1 MSTSTEQIAT
11 VETLENYLENARA
24 AQTPV
29 LLVLGGNVHEPLSAY
44 VRARNGSTF
53 EFVVGPIVLR
63 MELGAIVVR
72 TA

>member
-1 MSTSTEQIAT
+1 MATSTEQIAT
-11 VETLENYLENARA
+11 VETLETYLENARV

-53 EFVVGPIVLR
+53 EFVIGPIVLR
-63 MELGAIVVR
+63 MDLAAIVVR

>member
-1 MSTSTEQIAT
+1 MATSTEQIAT
-11 VETLENYLENARA
+11 VETLETYLENARV

-53 EFVVGPIVLR
+53 EFVIGPIVLR
-63 MELGAIVVR
+63 MDPAAIVVR

>member
-1 MSTSTEQIAT
+1 MTTSEEAIAT

-29 LLVLGGNVHEPLSAY
+29 LLVLSGNVHEPLSAF

-53 EFVVGPIVLR
+53 EFVVGPMVLR
-63 MELGAIVVR
+63 MELGSIVLR

>member
-1 MSTSTEQIAT
+1 MATNTEEIAT
-11 VETLENYLENARA
+11 VETLETYLERARV
-24 AQTPV
+24 AQSPV

-63 MELGAIVVR
+63 MELGSVVLR

>member
-1 MSTSTEQIAT
+1 MSTSTERVAT
-11 VETLENYLENARA
+11 VETLENYLESARA

-29 LLVLGGNVHEPLSAY
+29 LLVLSGNVHEPLSAF

-53 EFVVGPIVLR
+53 EFVVGPMVLR
-63 MELGAIVVR
+63 MDLAGIVVR